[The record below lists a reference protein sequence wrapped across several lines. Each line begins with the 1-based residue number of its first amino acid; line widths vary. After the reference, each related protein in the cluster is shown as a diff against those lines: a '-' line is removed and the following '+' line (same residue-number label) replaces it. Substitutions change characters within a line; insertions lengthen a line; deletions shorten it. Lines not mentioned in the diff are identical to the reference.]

1 VTMSATPLEVLA
13 GELGAVAARIERESV
28 LRLDAAFA
36 DLRRV
41 DAERELRLTALERR
55 VDGRIATIKDGT
67 PGASVTVDDV
77 RPVLVSLVAE
87 AVSAFPVPVDGKSV
101 TLEDVAPLVA
111 SEVARAVAAL
121 PPAEKGD
128 KGEPGEP
135 GQPGEAGAGVTL
147 EDVAP
152 LVASEI
158 ARAVAA
164 LPPAEKGDKGEP
176 GEPGQPGEAGAGVT
190 LDDVAPLV
198 ASEVA
203 RAVAALP
210 PAAKGD
216 KGEPGEPGKPG
227 EAGREGLMPI
237 AKEWTDKVHYAGVVV
252 TYGGATYQ
260 AHRDTGREPPHE
272 DWICLAAAGR
282 DGKDGRS
289 PKVRG
294 TFSHDVHD
302 YSDLDIVA
310 LGGAAFI
317 ARHDNPGP
325 CPGPGWQLISSQ
337 GKRGNI
343 GERGPRGPAG
353 PTIARMDVD
362 DQGMLTLFNAD
373 GSKVECDLY
382 PLLAKL
388 Q

>member
-1 VTMSATPLEVLA
+1 MSATPLEVLA

-101 TLEDVAPLVA
+101 TLE
-111 SEVARAVAAL
+111 
-121 PPAEKGD
+121 
-128 KGEPGEP
+128 
-135 GQPGEAGAGVTL
+135 
-147 EDVAP
+147 
-152 LVASEI
+152 
-158 ARAVAA
+158 
-164 LPPAEKGDKGEP
+164 
-176 GEPGQPGEAGAGVT
+176 
-190 LDDVAPLV
+190 DVAPLV

>member
-1 VTMSATPLEVLA
+1 MSATPLEVLA

-111 SEVARAVAAL
+111 SEV
-121 PPAEKGD
+121 
-128 KGEPGEP
+128 
-135 GQPGEAGAGVTL
+135 
-147 EDVAP
+147 
-152 LVASEI
+152 